1 MLSKIFGMLFV
12 SIGFLLMPPATAAS
26 DDARAEII
34 YHSIFLRDDTRPWT
48 ELPIDAPV
56 RRRTLRLIPRA
67 TGVFSMVGLRCETLA
82 PDGRLSDCTVETE
95 PDNPKLKAI
104 GVAIASDL
112 RADRDFARKA
122 QGKVRFISIQIKV
135 SNSPV
140 PAFQGPCWPPA
151 CILEPAPPTV
161 PAR

>member
-1 MLSKIFGMLFV
+1 MVSKIFSTLFV
-12 SIGFLLMPPATAAS
+12 SSSFLLMPPAMAAS

-34 YHSIFLRDDTRPWT
+34 YHSIFLQDDTQPWT
-48 ELPIDAPV
+48 DLPITTPI
-56 RRRTLRLIPRA
+56 RPRTLRLIPEA
-67 TGVFSMVGLRCETLA
+67 NGVFSMIGLRCETLG
-82 PDGRLSDCTVETE
+82 PDGRLSDCAVEAE
-95 PDNPKLKAI
+95 PSDPALKAI
-104 GVAIASDL
+104 GVAVAGDL
-112 RADRDFARKA
+112 RADRDFAREV

-151 CILEPAPPTV
+151 CILEPAPPNV